1 MQFRVPIPKIS
12 LPPSEDLVPSTLL
25 ISSLIQKQVS
35 QRLLYVLFDSG
46 GTKTMMHKRCLPRG
60 AVLRRIEES
69 KAFNTVVGVLKMQ
82 QVAYLHDISLPEFD
96 KTKRIDEQQ
105 AYIFDQNCKYDIIL
119 GRDFLRKAGIV
130 LNFSD
135 NTMNWLGTFLPM
147 RPDRGFEEA
156 MENYHV
162 AEIID
167 EDDENEL
174 DEDLECYVTAPILE
188 AKYDR
193 VNVMEVIEKQ
203 THLTRQQRKDL
214 LGQLQKFNKLFDGS
228 LGKYPHHKIHLE
240 LAPGARPVHSRP
252 YPVAR
257 LHEKVFRKELQHLC
271 EIGVLTKVGGTEWA
285 APMFIIPKK
294 DGRIRWVSDFR
305 ALNCLIKRRPYPLP
319 IIANVIR
326 RRQGYRYFTKIDL
339 SMQSHHSA
347 NFNTTIYQW
356 ASNAHLTMCK
366 K

>member
-1 MQFRVPIPKIS
+1 MQFHMPIPKIS
-12 LPPSEDLVPSTLL
+12 LPSSEDLVPSTLL
-25 ISSLIQKQVS
+25 ISSLIQEQVS

-60 AVLRRIEES
+60 AVPKRMEES
-69 KAFNTVVGVLKMQ
+69 KAFNTIVGVLKTQ

-147 RPDRGFEEA
+147 RPDRSFEEA
-156 MENYHV
+156 MENYHI

-174 DEDLECYVTAPILE
+174 E
-188 AKYDR
+188 YDR
-193 VNVMEVIEKQ
+193 IDVTEVVERQ
-203 THLTRQQRKDL
+203 MHLTRQQCKDL

-228 LGKYPHHKIHLE
+228 LGKYPHRKIHLE
-240 LAPGARPVHSRP
+240 LAPGARPIHSRP

-285 APMFIIPKK
+285 APTFIKPK
-294 DGRIRWVSDFR
+294 RSMSNRHTF
-305 ALNCLIKRRPYPLP
+305 LIK
-319 IIANVIR
+319 IANTILFWDVIFYVR
-326 RRQGYRYFTKIDL
+326 L
-339 SMQSHHSA
+339 E
-347 NFNTTIYQW
+347 
-356 ASNAHLTMCK
+356 
-366 K
+366 